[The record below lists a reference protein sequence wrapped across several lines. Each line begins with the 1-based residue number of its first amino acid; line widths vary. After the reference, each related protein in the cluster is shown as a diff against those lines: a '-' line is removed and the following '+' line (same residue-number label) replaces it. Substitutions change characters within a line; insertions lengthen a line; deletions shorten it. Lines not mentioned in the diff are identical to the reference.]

1 MKTVRKDIRGLDQSV
16 LDVIEEY
23 AQKQNVTSNELLR
36 DVINDYAKRIKEIE
50 SSKILHAQIDDL
62 IEANNR
68 LIETQNRNTIAM
80 GEIAKTIL
88 ERLDYY
94 LPQMAGQTTEKN
106 RTGSLQDTILPSIFT
121 TEGEEEGEE

>member
-1 MKTVRKDIRGLDQSV
+1 MRTIRKDIRGIEPETIE
-16 LDVIEEY
+16 VIEKY
-23 AQKQNVTSNELLR
+23 ATQQGVTSNDLLR
-36 DVINDYAKRIKEIE
+36 DVINDFAKRIQEVE

-68 LIETQNRNTIAM
+68 LIKTQNDNTFAM

-94 LPQMAGQTTEKN
+94 LPSIDTNEIHKARLKENFELKNVFEK
-106 RTGSLQDTILPSIFT
+106 
-121 TEGEEEGEE
+121 